1 MKFTRV
7 ALAATDPISLCEFY
21 VETLGFAAVPGSQRA
36 ATAGETT
43 LWFELGDTDP
53 GHLAFTVAAAV
64 DSVVAW
70 LDDQAG
76 VDVLD
81 TDAGPSVRFDFLGC
95 DSVYFEDP
103 EGNVVEYVC
112 YDGDAAGEF
121 DPATDLRGATEVG
134 MAVPD
139 VASFVTSLTEALG
152 IEPLES
158 FEGGDLV
165 FVGDRDARFVVSPV
179 GRPWYPTDS
188 EATVGPA
195 SAQCDADGVF
205 DPEGLPYR
213 VNAE

>member
-21 VETLGFAAVPGSQRA
+21 VETLGFAAVPGSQRS

-70 LDDQAG
+70 LDDRAD

-81 TDAGPSVRFDFLGC
+81 TDEGPSVRFDFLGC

-103 EGNVVEYVC
+103 EGNVIEYVC

-121 DPATDLRGATEVG
+121 DPATDLRGVTEVG

-139 VASFVTSLTEALG
+139 VASFVASMTEALG

-188 EATVGPA
+188 EATVGPV